1 MTAAVG
7 SSCRATLERSGI
19 GCSGHG
25 VDKLILDA
33 KGSATLLRRLVR
45 CPGHARPV
53 LFFYSTDT
61 YRRHANLR
69 QKVAAG
75 MCVCLTI
82 RLVASAMI
90 GLDPARYSDIHH
102 NGGAIEQPSTTA
114 ESYSY
119 PNRLP
124 PKHDCIYLGPTPTTS
139 HISQPLRFA

>member
-1 MTAAVG
+1 M
-7 SSCRATLERSGI
+7 
-19 GCSGHG
+19 
-25 VDKLILDA
+25 DKLILDA

-75 MCVCLTI
+75 ICVCLTI

-124 PKHDCIYLGPTPTTS
+124 PKHHCIYLGPTPTTS
-139 HISQPLRFA
+139 HISQPLRSA